1 MPHYH
6 FHMASKKSRLVDE
19 KGSEMAS
26 LSAAHEHAVHMI
38 CTLISNLPAEET
50 EGWMV
55 KISNGMGAADLVV
68 LFPRRD
74 TEISRCFDRHD
85 RPPAKSPVPGAAG

>member
-1 MPHYH
+1 MTHYH

-19 KGSEMAS
+19 KGREMAS
-26 LSAAHEHAVHMI
+26 LSAAHEHALHMI

-55 KISNGMGAADLVV
+55 KISTGMSAAELIV
-68 LFPRRD
+68 LFPRRG
-74 TEISRCFDRHD
+74 TETSRCFDRRD
-85 RPPAKSPVPGAAG
+85 RSATKSPVPGAGG